1 MLKKSRYFL
10 FLFFLLAINASAQKL
25 SGINL
30 EGIDPAQLARLFE
43 QGNMVL
49 VKTNP
54 DGTLKEVV
62 AGALVNAP
70 LDVVWEVINDYP
82 HYPEFMP
89 QTTAEKIVEKKSATQ
104 LITEQTVEIKIWL
117 IKVHLTYQ
125 LLHKLE
131 PKRKIRFTHY
141 AGDLPGT
148 SGGWD
153 LLPVP
158 ETNQTIIF
166 YLLYSNLTSLS
177 WPVGS
182 IMKSQ
187 PDFFTAVNV
196 STATLVVKAV
206 KKESEKRAQQEK

>member
-1 MLKKSRYFL
+1 MLKKSRHFL

-89 QTTAEKIVEKKSATQ
+89 
-104 LITEQTVEIKIWL
+104 
-117 IKVHLTYQ
+117 
-125 LLHKLE
+125 
-131 PKRKIRFTHY
+131 
-141 AGDLPGT
+141 
-148 SGGWD
+148 
-153 LLPVP
+153 
-158 ETNQTIIF
+158 
-166 YLLYSNLTSLS
+166 
-177 WPVGS
+177 
-182 IMKSQ
+182 
-187 PDFFTAVNV
+187 
-196 STATLVVKAV
+196 
-206 KKESEKRAQQEK
+206 